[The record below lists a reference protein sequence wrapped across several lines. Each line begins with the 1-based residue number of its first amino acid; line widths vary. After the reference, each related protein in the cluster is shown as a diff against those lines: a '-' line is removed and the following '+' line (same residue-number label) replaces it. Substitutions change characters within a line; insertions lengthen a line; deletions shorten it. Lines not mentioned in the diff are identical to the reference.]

1 MGVGTWLTEEVTFD
15 STGKLTS
22 NGTWDYKPP
31 CTKDIPLEF
40 NVTLLKNN
48 PNIVGILGSKAT
60 AEPPMILSNSVH
72 FALRRTIE
80 LARLDRGLSPTDA
93 GTFVLNTPATA
104 ERVLDII
111 GTVPNK
117 DFVLKM

>member
-1 MGVGTWLTEEVTFD
+1 
-15 STGKLTS
+15 
-22 NGTWDYKPP
+22 
-31 CTKDIPLEF
+31 
-40 NVTLLKNN
+40 
-48 PNIVGILGSKAT
+48 
-60 AEPPMILSNSVH
+60 MILSNSVH